1 MNIQPALIALCI
13 KRYRKA
19 EYELYKN
26 TYSYLISICLRYTR
40 DRDTANEVLNVG
52 FLKILTNLEKYN
64 LAIPFKVWI
73 RKIMVNTLIDEYR
86 KIKREREKVT
96 YVEEYYD
103 SSDYAEANGAL
114 SKFDCKEIYDLI
126 SLLPEA
132 TKQVFNLFVIDG
144 YSHKE
149 IGDMLGIS
157 EGTSK
162 WHLNAAR
169 TKLKEQIIE
178 KNILTT
184 NTTLVKK

>member
-1 MNIQPALIALCI
+1 MNIQPSLIASCI
-13 KRYRKA
+13 KRDRKA

-26 TYSYLISICLRYTR
+26 TYSYLMSICLRYTK
-40 DRDTANEVLNVG
+40 DKDMASEMLNVG
-52 FLKILTNLEKYN
+52 FLKILSNLEKYN

-86 KIKREREKVT
+86 KSKREKERVT

-103 SSDYAEANGAL
+103 STDYSEANEAISKINVQQIYAL
-114 SKFDCKEIYDLI
+114 IND
-126 SLLPEA
+126 LPEA

-144 YSHKE
+144 YAHKE
-149 IGDMLGIS
+149 IADMLGIS

-169 TKLKEQIIE
+169 QKLKDQIE
-178 KNILTT
+178 KKVLTT
-184 NTTLVKK
+184 T

>member
-1 MNIQPALIALCI
+1 MNIQPQLIALCI
-13 KRYRKA
+13 KHDRKA

-26 TYSYLISICLRYTR
+26 TYSYLMSICLRYTK
-40 DRDTANEVLNVG
+40 DKDAASEVLNTG

-86 KIKREREKVT
+86 KNKRDREHVT
-96 YVEEYYD
+96 YVEEYFD
-103 SSDYAEANGAL
+103 SSDFSEANDAL
-114 SKFDCKEIYDLI
+114 SKIDCQQIYELI
-126 SLLPEA
+126 NLLPEA
-132 TKQVFNLFVIDG
+132 TKQVFNLFVVDG

-162 WHLNAAR
+162 WHLSTAR
-169 TKLKEQIIE
+169 QKLKEQIIE
-178 KNILTT
+178 KNILTI
-184 NTTLVKK
+184 TLTR

>member
-1 MNIQPALIALCI
+1 MNIQPQIIAQCI
-13 KRYRKA
+13 KRDRKA

-26 TYSYLISICLRYTR
+26 TYSYLMSICLRYTR
-40 DRDTANEVLNVG
+40 DKDTASASLNMG
-52 FLKILTNLEKYN
+52 FMKILSNLDKYN

-86 KIKREREKVT
+86 KNKREREKVT

-103 SSDYAEANGAL
+103 NSDFSEANGAI
-114 SKFDCKEIYDLI
+114 SKMDCKQIYILI
-126 SLLPEA
+126 DKLPEA

-162 WHLNAAR
+162 WHVNSAR
-169 TKLKEQIIE
+169 QKLKEQIDRKVLISS
-178 KNILTT
+178 
-184 NTTLVKK
+184 

>member
-1 MNIQPALIALCI
+1 MNIQPQLIALCI
-13 KRYRKA
+13 KRDRKA

-26 TYSYLISICLRYTR
+26 TYSYLMSICLRYTK
-40 DRDTANEVLNVG
+40 DKDMASETLNVG
-52 FLKILTNLEKYN
+52 FLKILNNLEKYN

-86 KIKREREKVT
+86 KNKREKERVT

-103 SSDYAEANGAL
+103 SGDHSEANEAL
-114 SKFDCKEIYDLI
+114 SKFDCQQIYDLI
-126 SLLPEA
+126 AKLPEA

-169 TKLKEQIIE
+169 QKLKEQLVE
-178 KNILTT
+178 RNITI
-184 NTTLVKK
+184 TLE

>member
-1 MNIQPALIALCI
+1 MNIQPTLIASCI
-13 KRYRKA
+13 KRDRKA

-26 TYSYLISICLRYTR
+26 TYSYLMSICLRYTK
-40 DRDTANEVLNVG
+40 DKDMASEMLNVG
-52 FLKILTNLEKYN
+52 FLKILSNLEKYN

-86 KIKREREKVT
+86 KNKREREKVT

-103 SSDYAEANGAL
+103 STDFSEANEAL
-114 SKFDCKEIYDLI
+114 SRINVQQIYALI
-126 SLLPEA
+126 NDLPEA

-144 YSHKE
+144 YAHKE
-149 IGDMLGIS
+149 IADMLGIS

-169 TKLKEQIIE
+169 QKLKDQIE
-178 KNILTT
+178 KKVLTT
-184 NTTLVKK
+184 T

>member
-1 MNIQPALIALCI
+1 MNIQPQLISLCI
-13 KRYRKA
+13 KRDRKA

-26 TYSYLISICLRYTR
+26 TYSYLMSICLRYTR
-40 DRDTANEVLNVG
+40 DKDTASAMLNTG
-52 FLKILTNLEKYN
+52 FMKILSNLEKYN

-86 KIKREREKVT
+86 KLKREKEKVT

-103 SSDYAEANGAL
+103 SSNFSEANEAL
-114 SKFDCKEIYDLI
+114 SRINCRQIYELI
-126 SLLPEA
+126 NQLPEA

-144 YSHKE
+144 YAHKE
-149 IGDMLGIS
+149 IADMLGIS

-169 TKLKEQIIE
+169 QKLKAQIE
-178 KNILTT
+178 KKVLIN
-184 NTTLVKK
+184 N